1 MPVNKSSLTTIDI
14 FQLKILLK
22 CLRINVNW
30 YNYITSKI
38 YSIDILTEE
47 SKPEST
53 AGNMIDHIS
62 NYWTIIYHPKALVNL
77 PYSLP
82 TTNDN

>member
-1 MPVNKSSLTTIDI
+1 M
-14 FQLKILLK
+14 
-22 CLRINVNW
+22 
-30 YNYITSKI
+30 I

-53 AGNMIDHIS
+53 AVNMIDHIS
-62 NYWTIIYHPKALVNL
+62 NYRTITYHLKDLVNL

>member
-14 FQLKILLK
+14 FQLKILVK

-30 YNYITSKI
+30 YNYIMSKI
-38 YSIDILTEE
+38 YSIDMLTEE

-53 AGNMIDHIS
+53 AGDMIGSH
-62 NYWTIIYHPKALVNL
+62 
-77 PYSLP
+77 
-82 TTNDN
+82 